1 MKRFLRPLLTPG
13 LAAGLFFVALL
24 PTAQA
29 IKIVVPDQYQE
40 QVDSAKAAERA
51 ERERELDVEGQK
63 DSAADAGSAG
73 VSELGISQPS
83 EQAAELASDDFVMQ
97 SVVEAETAA
106 AAFEGTLAEDQGL
119 VSGQVLDQESGAPV
133 AGAAIIIEG
142 TNIATVTGADG
153 RYSLG
158 PVSAGKYTLS
168 FIKTGYIEANIT
180 EYQIAGGE
188 ISVFPFA
195 LPPRPADMS
204 DEVYELQDFTVTAE
218 EANQMMLALDLRMSS
233 DSIMNVMTSEDFSRF
248 AASDVGDAIKRV
260 AGITVE
266 GGKFAV
272 IRGLDERYSSTTLN
286 GVPVP
291 SPDPDRQSVPLDLFP
306 SEIVGNLGIS
316 KTFTPDLPGNS
327 AGGSINI
334 QTSAFPEEWEIKIK
348 AGTGFNENAEDRF
361 ISRDGP
367 EARQIDWNPDTLGLV
382 NFGRTTANAGMG
394 TRDKDAGTERDFGL
408 DFGGTSTFFDRDI
421 RVVGSFSTERA
432 FSTLTGTEETR
443 FGRAQINGSPT
454 RPRFPESGDLIQGRL
469 PLTNGRFDL
478 IESEFS
484 ERDTYLLSSEI
495 DIDTESEHRAHVTYF
510 RNDNSSEIA
519 SARENGFFP
528 DFEKGTFTDQQLAE
542 FTPYVGTLIEALS
555 IAGITQPAGP
565 SFQDLNDSFLDAR
578 LFTTSVLDQERS
590 LEVFQYGTTHKPT
603 NFLDGLELSWTYSDA
618 TATQDDIDAV
628 TLQSVQGV
636 NGNFIIGQAPEVSEF
651 FPFFG
656 WRRVLEEQSVLRVDG
671 AYTFDFGDNLKIKPG
686 IGTFRERTD
695 RETEQLVLPLVP
707 ISFGAPAQFGGSPT
721 LQEAAL
727 IGLGP
732 FPGTAGSSFRGL
744 AEGERDVDA
753 HYFSVKITLFEK
765 FDLFAGVRNE
775 KVLMTSGTNED
786 SGADFFNSDLLSDA
800 ASGATPANAQI
811 NTQILGI
818 NDSQPLPVGFV
829 GKIDEKRN
837 LPAISLSYRPFE
849 GARITAAY
857 SETMVRPSFK
867 EFTYITVQNPIT
879 LDFESGNPTLKV
891 SDVKSMD
898 LRLEYVRPNGD
909 LLAVSFFHKTIDDPI
924 EKTSLRGFAGN
935 TDIFF
940 NNENQAELQGIEL
953 EGRKSLDFLG
963 NDFLQYFSVG
973 GNVTLIDATVGIP
986 ENFRKL
992 LSGGL
997 QVDIDGR
1004 STTLG
1009 GNAYAV
1015 KTGEGLFDG
1024 EFAEPPS
1031 ERPLFQQPEWIAN
1044 TDITFEQ
1051 PDWGT
1056 RATLSVFAQSK
1067 VLDRAGGFERVTG
1080 QQRVSVDEYRK
1091 AFHEVNFTFSQRLN
1105 DYLSLSFSVKNLTD
1119 SERGIEYDEI
1129 IGGDRRSFKVG
1140 RDYSIALT
1148 GTF

>member
-1 MKRFLRPLLTPG
+1 MKAYFKFFLTLG
-13 LAAGLFFVALL
+13 VAAAVL
-24 PTAQA
+24 PSLHA
-29 IKIVVPDQYQE
+29 IKINVPKQYESQLE
-40 QVDSAKAAERA
+40 ALREAERA
-51 ERERELDVEGQK
+51 DLQRRLQAGAEGLTPPAGESGLQFTLE
-63 DSAADAGSAG
+63 AADGSEGSAPDNILAE
-73 VSELGISQPS
+73 SLG
-83 EQAAELASDDFVMQ
+83 
-97 SVVEAETAA
+97 EAERVASA
-106 AAFEGTLAEDQGL
+106 LGADAPANAGF
-119 VSGQVLDQESGAPV
+119 VSGQVLDKETKQPISGV
-133 AGAAIIIEG
+133 AVVIEG
-142 TNIATVTGADG
+142 TDIGTIADAQG
-153 RYSLG
+153 RYTLG
-158 PVSAGKYTLS
+158 PAPAGRYTLS
-168 FIKTGYIEANIT
+168 FIKSGYIEANVT
-180 EYQIAGGE
+180 DFAVVAGE
-188 ISVFPFA
+188 VSVFPFA
-195 LPPRPADMS
+195 LPPRPASMS
-204 DEVYELQDFTVTAE
+204 DEVYVLQDFTVSAE
-218 EANQMMLALDLRMSS
+218 EATQLMLALDLRMGSS
-233 DSIMNVMTSEDFSRF
+233 AIMNIMTAEDFSRF

-334 QTSAFPEEWEIKIK
+334 QTSAFPEEWEIKVK
-348 AGTGFNENAEDRF
+348 VGTGLNENAEDRF

-367 EARQIDWNPDTLGLV
+367 EARQIDWNPDTLGLI

-394 TRDKDAGTERDFGL
+394 IRNKDAGTDRDFGI

-443 FGRAQINGSPT
+443 FARAQLIGSPT

-495 DIDTESEHRAHVTYF
+495 DIDTESEHRAQFTFF
-510 RNDNSSEIA
+510 RNDNTSEIA
-519 SARENGFFP
+519 AARENGFFP

-565 SFQDLNDSFLDAR
+565 SLQDLNDSFLDAR
-578 LFTTSVLDQERS
+578 LFSTTVLDQERS

-618 TATQDDIDAV
+618 TATQDDIDSV

-775 KVLMTSGTNED
+775 AVKMTSGTNVD
-786 SGADFFNSDLLSDA
+786 ANSDFFNSDLLSDA

-818 NDSQPLPVGFV
+818 NDSQPLPIGFV
-829 GKIDEKRN
+829 GKIDEKKS
-837 LPAISLSYRPFE
+837 LPSVSLSYRPFE
-849 GARITAAY
+849 GVRITGAY

-879 LDFESGNPTLKV
+879 LDFESGNPTLKI
-891 SDVKSMD
+891 SEVKSTD

-909 LLAVSFFHKTIDDPI
+909 LLAISLFHKTIDDPI

-940 NNENQAELQGIEL
+940 NNENQADLRGIEL
-953 EGRKSLDFLG
+953 EARKSLDFVD
-963 NDFLQYFSVG
+963 NDFLKYFSVG
-973 GNVTLIDATVGIP
+973 GNLTLIDATVGIP

-997 QVDIDGR
+997 PVDIDGR
-1004 STTLG
+1004 IVTLG
-1009 GNAYAV
+1009 GNAYAE
-1015 KTGEGLFDG
+1015 KTGPGLFDG
-1024 EFAEPPS
+1024 EFVEPPS
-1031 ERPLFQQPEWIAN
+1031 ERPLFQQPEWIVN

-1056 RATLSVFAQSK
+1056 RATLSLFTQSK

-1080 QQRVSVDEYRK
+1080 QQRVSVDQYQK
-1091 AFHEVNFTFSQRLN
+1091 SFHELNFTFSQRLN
-1105 DYLSLSFSVKNLTD
+1105 DYLSLSFSAKNLTD
-1119 SERGIEYDEI
+1119 SLRGIEYDEI
-1129 IGGDRRSFKVG
+1129 VGGDRRTFRVG
-1140 RDYSIALT
+1140 RDYSIGLT